1 MPDSFCVILT
11 TAGSRAEA
19 TKLSEIL
26 VTRQLAACVQVVEIS
41 SAYIW
46 EGKLNQGPE
55 FLLLIKTASHLYKDV
70 EAAIRENHSY
80 AVPEVLQLPV
90 ERGLP
95 AYLAWITANTKTLG
109 SI

>member
-1 MPDSFCVILT
+1 MSDGYSVILT
-11 TAGSRAEA
+11 TAGSRTEA

-41 SAYIW
+41 STYVW

-80 AVPEVLQLPV
+80 EVPEVIELPIS
-90 ERGLP
+90 RGLP
-95 AYLAWITANTKTLG
+95 AYLDWITANTKPAHNN
-109 SI
+109 